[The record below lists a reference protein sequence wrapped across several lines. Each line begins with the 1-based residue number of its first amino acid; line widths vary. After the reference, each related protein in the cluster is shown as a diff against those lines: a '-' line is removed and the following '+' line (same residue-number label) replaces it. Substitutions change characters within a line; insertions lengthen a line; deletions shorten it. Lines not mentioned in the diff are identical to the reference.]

1 MVGLLVHQN
10 RGVLDRLVAP
20 EKRVIFASLTVT
32 LFLQMT
38 SNNES
43 SIGRTLSMSPRPQ
56 SGGPRSSSNL
66 RQRRIARQDAP
77 ADTHDDIKITPI

>member
-38 SNNES
+38 SNNELGNTS
-43 SIGRTLSMSPRPQ
+43 HPEHESKATVWWSAQ
-56 SGGPRSSSNL
+56 
-66 RQRRIARQDAP
+66 
-77 ADTHDDIKITPI
+77 